1 MTGPVRPL
9 HPAVA
14 AAGCL
19 ALLILGSATSSIIP
33 LALVGAACWWLKPV
47 RARIAATWDAYL
59 DRAAKSETVVRTVYV
74 ATGYDVR
81 RADIV
86 DAEIVEPNAPK
97 PSGSTPVKTAAAAE
111 PAPATA
117 ATPFGTVTYV
127 EEPETPP
134 ADGPPPRVAGEAT
147 AAIRD
152 VFEQF
157 AVDADVTGWTR
168 GPTITLYEVTL
179 GPGVKVERITGL
191 AKNIAYAV
199 KSPDVRIQAPIPG
212 KSAIG
217 IEVPNTAR
225 DLVPLADVLNSPAAA
240 TDRHPLTVGLGKDI
254 AGGFV
259 VANLARMPHILIGGG
274 TGSGKSGCL
283 NCLLVSLITRA
294 TPDEVRLLLIDP
306 KRVELTPYEGV
317 PHLLTPIVTNPVKA
331 AEALEW
337 VCSEMDARYDAMSAA
352 GVRNIDEFNTRADR
366 AGGQRYP
373 YLLVVVDELADL
385 MMVAPDDVEKS
396 VVRITQLARAA
407 GIHLVLATQSPRVDV
422 VTGLIKAN
430 VPSRLAFATASNA
443 DSRVILDQPG
453 AEKLIGRGDAL
464 FLPQGASQP
473 IRIQGAWVDEREVA
487 AAVHAAKAAAPAPAP
502 VATAVPRAAKPAED
516 ELLSEAAELV
526 VSSQLGSTAMLQRKL
541 RVRHGRAA
549 ALMDR
554 LEGLGVVGPAQE
566 RKARDVLVQPDGLE
580 ALLERI
586 RGGTS

>member
-33 LALVGAACWWLKPV
+33 FAIIGAACWWLKPV
-47 RARIAATWDAYL
+47 RARLAATWDAYL
-59 DRAAKSETVVRTVYV
+59 DRVSKSETVVRTVYV

-86 DAEIVEPNAPK
+86 DAEIVEPETAK
-97 PSGSTPVKTAAAAE
+97 PAGTPVKTTTAAG
-111 PAPATA
+111 PIPATA
-117 ATPFGTVTYV
+117 ETPFGTVTYV
-127 EEPETPP
+127 QETETATEPAPQI
-134 ADGPPPRVAGEAT
+134 GGEYT
-147 AAIRD
+147 AALRD
-152 VFEQF
+152 VFQQF

-191 AKNIAYAV
+191 TRNIAYAV
-199 KSPDVRIQAPIPG
+199 RTADVRIQAPIPG

-217 IEVPNTAR
+217 IEVPNAAR
-225 DLVPLADVLNSPAAA
+225 DLVSLADVLNSAAA
-240 TDRHPLTVGLGKDI
+240 AAVAHPLTVGLGKDI
-254 AGGFV
+254 AGGYV
-259 VANLARMPHILIGGG
+259 VANLAKMPHLLLGGG

-283 NCLLVSLITRA
+283 NCLLVSILKRA
-294 TPDEVRLLLIDP
+294 TPEQVRLLLIDP

-317 PHLLTPIVTNPVKA
+317 PHLLTPIITNPVKA

-337 VCSEMDARYDAMSAA
+337 VCNEMDARYDAMSAA
-352 GVRNIDEFNTRADR
+352 GVRNIDEFNARADR
-366 AGGQRYP
+366 TGGQRYP

-385 MMVAPDDVEKS
+385 MMVASEDVEKA

-430 VPSRLAFATASNA
+430 VPSRLAFATASNT

-453 AEKLIGRGDAL
+453 AEKLIGRGDGL

-473 IRIQGAWVDEREVA
+473 VRIQGAWVDEREVA
-487 AAVHAAKAAAPAPAP
+487 AAVRAAKAKAAPAGGTAAP
-502 VATAVPRAAKPAED
+502 PPGTPTGGAED
-516 ELLSEAAELV
+516 ELLPDAAELV
-526 VSSQLGSTAMLQRKL
+526 VASQNGSTSMMQRKL
-541 RVRHGRAA
+541 RLGHVRAT
-549 ALMDR
+549 ALMER
-554 LEGLGVVGPAQE
+554 LEELGVVGPAQE
-566 RKARDVLVQPDGLE
+566 RKARDVLVPADGLE
-580 ALLERI
+580 ELLDRL